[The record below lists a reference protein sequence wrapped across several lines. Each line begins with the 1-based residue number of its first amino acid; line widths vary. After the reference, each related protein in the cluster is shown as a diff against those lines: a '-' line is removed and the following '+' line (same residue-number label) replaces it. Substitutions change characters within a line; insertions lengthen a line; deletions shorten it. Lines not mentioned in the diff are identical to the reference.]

1 MLTSEQI
8 AELEALGTASVRQKL
23 FLFGEHRA
31 ELLHGFNSADLK
43 RSDVEAWLLEK
54 HSERHT
60 PFQRIKIVALT
71 MLAAAVL
78 GIAIAQIFFEYEY

>member
-23 FLFGEHRA
+23 FLFRGHQA
-31 ELLHGFNSADLK
+31 EFMHGFNSGDMK

-54 HSERHT
+54 HSQRHT
-60 PFQRIKIVALT
+60 SFRKTKIVALT
-71 MLAAAVL
+71 MLVAVVL